1 MAQIPCSGLL
11 LRRALLLTGIA
22 SALASG
28 QSEHGP
34 VGKKAAAHRAN
45 ELMLAGLR
53 PGVDKGKK
61 AETLYRKW
69 LSVPMDKEGQL
80 VWQDGCRGQMLAIDV
95 DAAKKVQVLRLSKS
109 FQVGD
114 CKSKGL
120 TPWRTG
126 HGLQIGDSAPKAI
139 ALYGEP
145 DSRSPSTRDGQPLE
159 LLYYQFDWA
168 GADVPQVMEVLCT
181 KKDGE
186 LSRVVEITLAAPSL

>member
-1 MAQIPCSGLL
+1 MAQIPCSGRL
-11 LRRALLLTGIA
+11 LRRALFLTGIA
-22 SALASG
+22 GALASG

-69 LSVPMDKEGQL
+69 LSVPMNKEGQL
-80 VWQDGCRGQMLAIDV
+80 VWQDGCRGQMLAVDV

-120 TPWRTG
+120 TP
-126 HGLQIGDSAPKAI
+126 
-139 ALYGEP
+139 
-145 DSRSPSTRDGQPLE
+145 
-159 LLYYQFDWA
+159 
-168 GADVPQVMEVLCT
+168 
-181 KKDGE
+181 
-186 LSRVVEITLAAPSL
+186 